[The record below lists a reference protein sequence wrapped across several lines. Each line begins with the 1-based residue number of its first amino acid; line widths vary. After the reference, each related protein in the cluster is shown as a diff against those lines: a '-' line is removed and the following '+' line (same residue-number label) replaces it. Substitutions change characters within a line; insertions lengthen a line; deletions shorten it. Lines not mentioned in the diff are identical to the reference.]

1 MAKGYCFNNPI
12 EIVDNAISLD
22 TIAKFDSKNIV
33 IETIKVAEDNNGIIV
48 RAYECFGQ
56 NAKSTLNLNFNA
68 TDIYECDMLETKK
81 NLPAANLSSLLRLK
95 LKLYTWVLKN
105 KYKCAKLCMSFT

>member
-48 RAYECFGQ
+48 RAYECLGQ

-68 TDIYECDMLETKK
+68 TDIYECDMLENKE
-81 NLPAANLSSLLRLK
+81 K
-95 LKLYTWVLKN
+95 LARGKSFEFAPFEIKTLYLGFEK
-105 KYKCAKLCMSFT
+105 